1 LKKIAYISC
10 LGVVATLTVEFG
22 VIGILPQIADHY
34 QISID
39 KAGRLIGVYELVA
52 AITGPFMALL
62 VSNIDRKKVIA
73 ICLGISVFASLLSS
87 LAPAFGLLLVARV
100 MVALT
105 DSVFHSVAL
114 ASVIRNVD
122 EKEDAAMMS
131 IVLSGFSVAAITIIP
146 LSAFVGTT
154 FNWQLAFVV
163 KAVVSGLAL
172 VSVLI
177 VFPSMPVA
185 IKKTFKGQ
193 LNILRKPIFIL
204 TAVLCLFMVTSAFS
218 LYSYF
223 ADYLGEQ
230 KKMSGQM
237 ISYML
242 LIFGAMG
249 IVGNWIAG
257 KLAGKNLFMTSVAT
271 IVSVAIVAVGFQYS
285 GTNTAFNILVIALW
299 GLLFNI
305 GPLVIT
311 TYINR
316 AAPEAMEFGFALTA
330 SFIGLGIAAGTFLGG
345 WVIANKGI
353 QLAPWAG
360 IGFGFVSLFVLVVI
374 HRFKSEQQIL
384 R

>member
-1 LKKIAYISC
+1 MKKIAYISC

-62 VSNIDRKKVIA
+62 VSNADRKIVMA

-87 LAPAFGLLLVARV
+87 LAPAFALLLVARV

-122 EKEDAAMMS
+122 EKEDAALMS
-131 IVLSGFSVAAITIIP
+131 IVLSGFSIAAITVIP
-146 LSAFVGTT
+146 LSAFVGNT

-163 KAVVSGLAL
+163 KAIVSGLAL
-172 VSVLI
+172 ISVLI

-193 LNILRKPIFIL
+193 LNILKKPIFIL
-204 TAVLCLFMVTSAFS
+204 TAVLCLLMVTSAFS

-242 LIFGAMG
+242 LVFGAMG
-249 IVGNWIAG
+249 IAGNW
-257 KLAGKNLFMTSVAT
+257 LAGKMAGRNLFVTCVAK
-271 IVSVAIVAVGFQYS
+271 IVSVVIVAIGFQYS
-285 GTNTAFNILVIALW
+285 GTNTPFNILVIAFW

-316 AAPEAMEFGFALTA
+316 AVPETMEFGFALTA

-345 WVIANKGI
+345 WVITNKGI
-353 QLAPWAG
+353 SLAPWAG
-360 IGFGFVSLFVLVVI
+360 IGFGIISLLVLVVV
-374 HRFKSEQQIL
+374 HRFKSEKQIS

>member
-1 LKKIAYISC
+1 
-10 LGVVATLTVEFG
+10 VATLTVEFG
-22 VIGILPQIADHY
+22 VIGILPQIADQY

-73 ICLGISVFASLLSS
+73 ICLGISMFASLLSS

-204 TAVLCLFMVTSAFS
+204 TTVLCLFMVTSAFS

-230 KKMSGQM
+230 KKMSGQL

-249 IVGNWIAG
+249 IAGNWVAG
-257 KLAGKNLFMTSVAT
+257 KIAGKNLFMTCVAT
-271 IVSVAIVAVGFQYS
+271 IVSVAIVAIGFQYS

-360 IGFGFVSLFVLVVI
+360 IGFGVVSLFVLVVI